1 METLEELKEKFDKLN
16 KERGILFKKILEL
29 ENQETLKEFTVGNC
43 YLDIW
48 NSHFAKIIAI
58 DSDEFCSI
66 IISECSIK
74 RDWLTIEDI
83 KNWKKITSHQFKD
96 IYLAVM
102 KDIRDPDFEEGP
114 ESNFN
119 MVYNSIINSIN
130 KEK

>member
-1 METLEELKEKFDKLN
+1 METLEQLKEKFDKLN
-16 KERGILFKKILEL
+16 KERSILFKKILEL
-29 ENQETLKEFTVGNC
+29 ENQETLKKFTVGNC

-48 NSHFAKIIAI
+48 NNRFAKIIAI

-66 IISECSIK
+66 IIDENSIK
-74 RDWLTIEDI
+74 RDWLTVEDI

-96 IYLAVM
+96 IYLAIM

-119 MVYNSIINSIN
+119 MVYNSIINSVN

>member
-29 ENQETLKEFTVGNC
+29 EDQETLKEFTVGNC

-48 NSHFAKIIAI
+48 NNRFAKIIAI
-58 DSDEFCSI
+58 DNDEFCSI
-66 IISECSIK
+66 IISECCIK

-102 KDIRDPDFEEGP
+102 KDIRNPDFEEGA
-114 ESNFN
+114 ESN
-119 MVYNSIINSIN
+119 YNRVLDSIISSFN
-130 KEK
+130 K

>member
-16 KERGILFKKILEL
+16 KERSILFKKICEL

-48 NSHFAKIIAI
+48 NNRFVKIIAI
-58 DSDEFCSI
+58 DNDEFCSI
-66 IISECSIK
+66 VIDENSIK

-83 KNWKKITSHQFKD
+83 KNWRKITSHQFKD

-102 KDIRDPDFEEGP
+102 KDIRDPDLDYQ
-114 ESNFN
+114 ESNWLT
-119 MVYNSIINSIN
+119 VYKSIMNNIN
-130 KEK
+130 KEV